1 MRTGVADT
9 SSLERAAAELQGT
22 YGLTARET
30 DVAMLMARGNAMAQT
45 AAELNVSL
53 DTVRAHSKSLYRR
66 LDIHK
71 KQELVALVDGL
82 LREGE
87 G

>member
-1 MRTGVADT
+1 
-9 SSLERAAAELQGT
+9 
-22 YGLTARET
+22 
-30 DVAMLMARGNAMAQT
+30 MAQT